1 MTSLLQLAG
10 RVLLSIIFVWGGW
23 GKLTAMAATQAYI
36 ANSGVAMPVA
46 AYWVAVLMELG
57 VGLALLFGLFTR
69 LSGAALAFW
78 CILTAVMFHTNFAD
92 HNMEIHFMKNV
103 AMAGGL
109 LYVLAFGAG
118 AYSLDAILRRRS
130 AVNAVA

>member
-1 MTSLLQLAG
+1 MTSFLQLAG
-10 RVLLSIIFVWGGW
+10 RVLLSVIFIWGGW
-23 GKLTAMAATQAYI
+23 GKLTAMAGTQAYI
-36 ANSGVAMPVA
+36 ASSGVAMPVA

-92 HNMEIHFMKNV
+92 RNMEIHFMKNV

-109 LYVLAFGAG
+109 LYVVAFGAG

-130 AVNAVA
+130 TVHAVA